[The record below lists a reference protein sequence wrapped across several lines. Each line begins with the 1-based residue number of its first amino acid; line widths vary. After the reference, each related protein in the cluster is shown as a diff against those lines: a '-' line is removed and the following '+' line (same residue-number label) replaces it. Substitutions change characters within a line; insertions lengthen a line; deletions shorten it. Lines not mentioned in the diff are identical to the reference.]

1 MRFAFGSISCQK
13 AFFSL
18 VREADLDIP
27 LCFSAKDREE
37 PLILLKNEKKAVI
50 FSLVGAYLSL
60 LADKRHANHHL
71 GGERAVNSVLEFT
84 FFSFF
89 PFNIMLYPV
98 SILQEKNFHSAKN
111 FLPLSPIFKFL

>member
-1 MRFAFGSISCQK
+1 M
-13 AFFSL
+13 
-18 VREADLDIP
+18 DIP

-37 PLILLKNEKKAVI
+37 PLTLFKNEKKAVI
-50 FSLVGAYLSL
+50 FSFVGAYLPV

-71 GGERAVNSVLEFT
+71 GGERAVNSALEFT

-111 FLPLSPIFKFL
+111 FLPPLPHFQISMKNFFSLF